1 MRTVVL
7 HVAAFDKWSRGHTVS
22 FEEHVCGASAAR
34 PPKGGNV
41 ADRWHVR
48 TVETASAHER
58 EWVDAEQV
66 EHIELLQSQI
76 DTLQVEREWLKTE
89 LLVARSWVK
98 ELALWL
104 DLAQARTG
112 RDALPVTKP
121 GELTEILSPST
132 LQQLCEGEKAPIA
145 WGKVAAVAGHVLLPW
160 AGLGVLAYVTYAL
173 AA

>member
-76 DTLQVEREWLKTE
+76 DTLQVERERLKTE

-121 GELTEILSPST
+121 GDLTEILSPST

>member
-1 MRTVVL
+1 MRTLVL
-7 HVAAFDKWSRGHTVS
+7 HVAAFDKWSRGRTVS
-22 FEEHVCGASAAR
+22 FEEHVCRASAAR

-48 TVETASAHER
+48 TIETASAHER

-76 DTLQVEREWLKTE
+76 DTLQVERERLKTE

-104 DLAQARTG
+104 DVAQAQTG
-112 RDALPVTKP
+112 RDALRATKP
-121 GELTEILSPST
+121 DELTEILSPCMI
-132 LQQLCEGEKAPIA
+132 QQLCEGEKAPIA
-145 WGKVAAVAGHVLLPW
+145 WGNVAAVAGHVLLPW
-160 AGLGVLAYVTYAL
+160 AGLGALAYVIYAL

>member
-7 HVAAFDKWSRGHTVS
+7 HIAAFDKWSRGHTVS

-76 DTLQVEREWLKTE
+76 DTLQVERERLKTE

>member
-22 FEEHVCGASAAR
+22 FEEHVCGASAVR

-76 DTLQVEREWLKTE
+76 DTLQVERERLKTE

>member
-76 DTLQVEREWLKTE
+76 DTLQVERERLKTE

>member
-76 DTLQVEREWLKTE
+76 DTLQVERERLKTE

-132 LQQLCEGEKAPIA
+132 IQQLCEGEKAPIA

>member
-7 HVAAFDKWSRGHTVS
+7 HGAAFDKWSRGRTVS

-76 DTLQVEREWLKTE
+76 DTLQVERERLKTE

-121 GELTEILSPST
+121 DELTEILSPRT
-132 LQQLCEGEKAPIA
+132 IQQLCEGEKAPIA
-145 WGKVAAVAGHVLLPW
+145 WGKVAAVVGHVLLPW

-173 AA
+173 VA